1 MHTNINIIFFLG
13 KNNEITKNQSTFYNK
28 KIKECSDSI
37 YKSKTTLDH
46 SGWEA
51 CQRTSIF
58 DCIVRHEH
66 FDGLLG
72 VIDVDEYIF
81 SPNMTLSE
89 AFFKLERKDVYQIK
103 GLIYGMSYQYKK
115 QLPIDILPY
124 LHRRHISAS
133 RPNSLAYRKKN
144 GIKYRNYA
152 MKSFYKLP
160 NYFYGNTK
168 TSIHKNREYD
178 SDKVLIIDKKN
189 STVMYNHYMYKSV
202 EENALSS
209 VQRKNYERK
218 MYSKQWNIF
227 EEEYGSRME
236 PLLQKFKSYFDR
248 IEVKNI
254 LKLLKPRETSTFKH

>member
-1 MHTNINIIFFLG
+1 
-13 KNNEITKNQSTFYNK
+13 
-28 KIKECSDSI
+28 
-37 YKSKTTLDH
+37 
-46 SGWEA
+46 
-51 CQRTSIF
+51 
-58 DCIVRHEH
+58 
-66 FDGLLG
+66 
-72 VIDVDEYIF
+72 
-81 SPNMTLSE
+81 
-89 AFFKLERKDVYQIK
+89 
-103 GLIYGMSYQYKK
+103 
-115 QLPIDILPY
+115 
-124 LHRRHISAS
+124 
-133 RPNSLAYRKKN
+133 
-144 GIKYRNYA
+144 

-178 SDKVLIIDKKN
+178 SEKVLIIDKKN